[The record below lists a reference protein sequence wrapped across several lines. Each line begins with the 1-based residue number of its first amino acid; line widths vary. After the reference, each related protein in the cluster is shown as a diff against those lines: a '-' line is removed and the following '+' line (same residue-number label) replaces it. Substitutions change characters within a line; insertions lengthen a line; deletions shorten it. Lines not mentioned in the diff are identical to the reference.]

1 MPVFPPRPLLFV
13 LTSHVL
19 TFWPAGLVGRTARWL
34 YLFVWT
40 ADGLACWLVV
50 EISGLPVPHV
60 VRLFI
65 YPSVHDACLS
75 FCLFF
80 GLCHLCFSSTACQE
94 SSLCRH
100 KKSTFSPS
108 PFTLPNLSS
117 LCLRFCCC
125 SFWLSGD
132 SANLLVL
139 GALRVLIVSPVAL
152 QEMGET
158 PICSVWVCRFMYV
171 YVSACICSSV
181 YVCRPMWYTVC
192 DNTRGLWGSV
202 SPVGSVKCVVYPSS
216 GGNDTWLGW
225 ISLIGVDVSLLLC
238 LTTDFYSVTQNVNFK
253 DLIRGL
259 GYWDSKMFLY
269 LNALLLKL
277 VIGSNLMSGV
287 FWF

>member
-100 KKSTFSPS
+100 KKHFFPFSLHTSKFVISLS
-108 PFTLPNLSS
+108 PFLLLFFLAQWWLRQSVGAGSAQGVNCLSS
-117 LCLRFCCC
+117 RIARDGRDPHLF
-125 SFWLSGD
+125 G
-132 SANLLVL
+132 
-139 GALRVLIVSPVAL
+139 
-152 QEMGET
+152 
-158 PICSVWVCRFMYV
+158 
-171 YVSACICSSV
+171 
-181 YVCRPMWYTVC
+181 
-192 DNTRGLWGSV
+192 
-202 SPVGSVKCVVYPSS
+202 VGV
-216 GGNDTWLGW
+216 
-225 ISLIGVDVSLLLC
+225 
-238 LTTDFYSVTQNVNFK
+238 
-253 DLIRGL
+253 
-259 GYWDSKMFLY
+259 
-269 LNALLLKL
+269 
-277 VIGSNLMSGV
+277 
-287 FWF
+287 